1 MQCGKSVITYR
12 DIILM
17 SEITESNKDLDLTQ
31 KLDAFEA
38 AICSHPQVKAP
49 LTHRFTN
56 GMYIREILMPANTI
70 VMSRVHKTQHP
81 FVISKGDVSVFTPG
95 AGCVR
100 LKAPHTGITE
110 PGTRRVLLTHEDT
123 IWTTFHVTETT
134 DLDDLVEELTE
145 HDNPLIP
152 EGFVDAAFDK
162 PEILEVA

>member
-1 MQCGKSVITYR
+1 MQCAKYIITYL
-12 DIILM
+12 DINLM
-17 SEITESNKDLDLTQ
+17 SEITEASKNLDLTQ

-38 AICSHPQVKAP
+38 EMCKHPQVKAP

-56 GMYIREILMPANTI
+56 GMYIREILMPAGTV

-95 AGCVR
+95 VGSVR
-100 LKAPHTGITE
+100 LKAPYTGITE

-123 IWTTFHVTETT
+123 IWTTFHITETT

-145 HDNPLIP
+145 HDNPMIP

-162 PEILEVA
+162 PVALEVA